1 MYTYLLQALLRVV
14 IHRTQVVKEKWKLR
28 IRLTPTKENCV
39 YPNEDFDED
48 WQGWFLPCGVQ
59 GKIWT
64 KNSRYWMFS
73 SSCLC
78 FVFYGEIYV
87 KNGSCVRF
95 CCHNILFL
103 RTFPLVSA
111 LLANQKLIFDERISC
126 ITRHDDFSPRSDRTV
141 SLQVAPF
148 LGDCKGKGYRHRAGQ
163 MENEWVYR
171 HQISLK

>member
-1 MYTYLLQALLRVV
+1 MGKSMLR
-14 IHRTQVVKEKWKLR
+14 
-28 IRLTPTKENCV
+28 
-39 YPNEDFDED
+39 
-48 WQGWFLPCGVQ
+48 
-59 GKIWT
+59 
-64 KNSRYWMFS
+64 M
-73 SSCLC
+73 
-78 FVFYGEIYV
+78 
-87 KNGSCVRF
+87 GSCVRF

-148 LGDCKGKGYRHRAGQ
+148 LGDCKGKGYRRRAGQ

-171 HQISLK
+171 HQIRDFDIEKLLQIVQHFHMTHVAQWQITDISIVSGYFVCIDFHTALEFITTWFNKISISLFISL

>member
-28 IRLTPTKENCV
+28 IRLTPTKENCIRTKISTKTDKDGFSPAEFRARFEQKTPV
-39 YPNEDFDED
+39 TECLVHRVCVLFSM
-48 WQGWFLPCGVQ
+48 
-59 GKIWT
+59 GK
-64 KNSRYWMFS
+64 SMLRM
-73 SSCLC
+73 
-78 FVFYGEIYV
+78 
-87 KNGSCVRF
+87 GSCVRF